1 MKRKVIQIANST
13 QLVSLPRKWSQK
25 YGVKKGDEIE
35 VEEQGNK
42 IILSINKGADMG
54 VTKIDVTGLNRTTI
68 IYYIQTLYRYG
79 FDTINVHFNK
89 PAAVHYRLGKEISI
103 SSIIHGEVN
112 RLIGFEIV
120 EQKEN
125 FYAIKDLAQSS
136 IGELDHVIRRIF
148 LLINDASSDLIKGA
162 TELNHTLIGTIEE
175 KHDTVTKFISY
186 CLRLLN
192 KYGYPDYKKTC
203 ILYHILS
210 TLDRLTDVLKYS
222 ARELLKIKK
231 PLNSKTL
238 QMMTE
243 IDNSIKMYSEFFFKF
258 ERKKADDI
266 YRKRNEVLVLL
277 DTNKTKIP
285 PAELVILGKMEQIL
299 ELLVDVEVARLGI
312 EH

>member
-1 MKRKVIQIANST
+1 MSVIYIPQFYY
-13 QLVSLPRKWSQK
+13 LL
-25 YGVKKGDEIE
+25 
-35 VEEQGNK
+35 
-42 IILSINKGADMG
+42 
-54 VTKIDVTGLNRTTI
+54 LN
-68 IYYIQTLYRYG
+68 
-79 FDTINVHFNK
+79 FF
-89 PAAVHYRLGKEISI
+89 
-103 SSIIHGEVN
+103 
-112 RLIGFEIV
+112 
-120 EQKEN
+120 KEN

-162 TELNHTLIGTIEE
+162 TELNHALIGTIEE

-222 ARELLKIKK
+222 ARELLKARK

-238 QMMTE
+238 QMMME

-258 ERKKADDI
+258 EIKKAEDI

-299 ELLVDVEVARLGI
+299 ELLVEVEVARLGI
-312 EH
+312 EQ